1 MATTLWG
8 TDTASPFVI
17 SADPLAELNPAVA
30 DSGGGSFGVA
40 WTSSAGVTV
49 RFYDVVGAVDPALGT
64 IVLTD
69 HTNAQN
75 VSLTAGGAVG
85 YAATWEEGSTLFGRY
100 VGLAGPVGAA
110 FQIDATPGFVQHD
123 AVMAGY
129 AVDGANGKPVIDGF
143 NVVWVSTDT
152 ASGAPAGYGQIMLQ
166 RFAVPLDA
174 RVDPI
179 GPPVAAG
186 LDGTTAGSNA
196 AFQVAS
202 LGRDPSTI
210 VTHDGETVITW
221 IDQAN
226 QVHLRAFDL
235 SGTEITGA
243 ITGVNVNDIDGVGAG
258 VVDGLNAKVV
268 DLAGAGFVVA
278 WIADD
283 TVTIPGQGT
292 FPVREIKAVVFAPGA
307 AAGSYTASPP
317 TTLELLPATFTGDF
331 SLGTLVDSGGFSLSY
346 TLDSDVSVRAFD
358 SNGIALGASTSI
370 PLTDP
375 ASPVLAGLVG
385 DRIVTVYQ
393 DNQDIGAAIFDT
405 REPGLT
411 LNGDDVDL
419 GRPRARADVLVGTV
433 GDDTLNG
440 LLADDELHGA
450 IGDDRLVGGVGDDI
464 LDGGNGT
471 DTAVFTGISTDY
483 IITYLGGDLFTIED
497 AANPARDGIDTLRG
511 VENFE
516 FTDTTKTALE
526 IITGIQPV
534 TPTAW
539 GWSDEDA
546 DSAPNVAGTPDVDG
560 FLVNHADAK
569 SGAKDTNAFVADSV
583 GEFLGVVWEHTAV
596 GGTESHIQGQFY
608 DVIGAFD
615 AFLPNVVAL
624 SDGVGIES
632 NPVIVSGGANSGWG
646 IAFEQLDS
654 ATDSTHTLR
663 TNFVGPGFLTGPELT
678 VLDEGNGVDQHDAA
692 MSGSFLDRTLADPV
706 AGSALPRSMNDGYN
720 VAWVSTDAG
729 AADPSYGRIMMQRF
743 EVPLDALGNPGAPV
757 AGGVDGIA
765 GLGSDAAV
773 TVAALGRNPSTTGLH
788 GFETIVTWIEKD
800 PAGNEHVA
808 GRAYDD
814 LGQVISVPGLDNISA
829 GFNVVAGTTQQVVS
843 AGAVNFGVVWV
854 TNNPDIPDGLTVMG
868 TMYAPTGAGLN
879 GEGFGFAAPAPF
891 KLFDLP
897 AGTSATDLQL
907 SVTGISG
914 EDSEDL
920 IVSWRSSSSTDG
932 ADMMAQHIQVAL
944 DPVTG
949 LVIAMGAEGDPIRVN
964 AEAGGDQDGGTVAGL
979 LGDRFIE
986 VYHDTNTS
994 YTDGNDIVA
1003 RIIDTRDAA
1012 NPDPI
1017 VGDLIRNGTVQAR
1030 RDVLIGTN
1038 GDDHI
1043 RGDIDNANGLVDY
1056 IFSGMGDDVIQGGP
1070 GLRGAA
1076 GIPEIIDGGEDF
1088 DIAVYTGRLQDYSIT
1103 INGDGSY
1110 EVIDLRPVQDAQ
1122 GNPLINDGID
1132 NIYNMEMLRFLNL
1145 TQDNPNPT
1153 VPPAV
1158 TEIGFGF
1165 PGTPPPLNHINGVD
1179 QGVYNGTPVPWSL
1192 DDTTLAKEIAVDAPT
1207 APADT
1212 KSGIN
1217 VINLQDGAALS
1228 WISGTHE
1235 VWAISYDTTGKP
1247 DPVFLAENTKLTDAT
1262 FTDNTVTDI
1271 DVAMTGGL
1279 GFTAVWES
1287 QDGAVADVNSEG
1299 AGDTSLH
1306 MRFAST
1312 NTHVVLDPAA
1322 GVPGAGLAVDAKTGV
1337 AGEIVVVGSDD
1348 VGVADGATVQ
1358 GYEIVNVD
1366 NDTLEVGFH
1375 VGYVQKD
1382 VGAEFGELRLA
1393 RYEIPVYEIAVDAAG
1408 LPVLDATGQGS
1419 LATDGFGNLI
1429 PSSVATFGTGSE
1441 TAPISIGL
1449 DGLRGTADDGAAI
1462 VLTQAG
1468 LLAANDARVGTQE
1481 TDPVTGNVLDFTPI
1495 RGRDISIGSLH
1506 DGQLVVTYIG
1516 DDDKVHLKIYVP
1528 EVDQTG
1534 DRELTG
1540 VGTDVVATGIT
1551 TYSELSLPAPLTAG
1565 LGTVG
1570 AGQTQYIIPQQNGSF
1585 GVFWAADDTS
1595 TAATG
1600 DIAINGI
1607 IYSGAGTNWS
1617 ASPVTTFASG
1627 LSGIVHFQ
1635 VAPTG
1640 VTPGGLE
1647 DGFFVSW
1654 ETGTGIQGQRFDM
1667 AGDKVGVQIAVGDPA
1682 VGTAPLHSSAGI
1694 DDGLMLFGY
1703 EDDSGSVS
1711 AQFMDTREPGVPIIG
1726 PRTGAPRDVLVGTV
1740 GDDAIDGRALADELH
1755 GGLGSDLIT
1764 MGSGADTGFGG
1775 LGNDTIIGGSGQ
1787 DQLLGEEGDDLLWG
1801 GLSGPADPKVDRD
1814 LVTGLTA
1821 VGRTDLVA
1829 INPGADIISGRRRHR
1844 HALFPRRVRSLQ
1856 RQSGGGR
1863 RP

>member
-8 TDTASPFVI
+8 NDTATPFSI
-17 SADPLAELNPAVA
+17 SAEPIAEFDPAVA

-40 WTSSAGVTV
+40 WTSSTGVTV

-64 IVLTD
+64 IVLTTD
-69 HTNAQN
+69 QTAAN

-85 YAATWEEGSTLFGRY
+85 YAATWEQGNTLFGRY
-100 VGLAGPVGAA
+100 IGLAGPVGGA

-152 ASGAPAGYGQIMLQ
+152 TSGVPAGYGQIMLQ

-174 RVDPI
+174 KVDPI

-186 LDGTTAGSNA
+186 LDGTTAGSNL
-196 AFQVAS
+196 AFQVAA

-221 IDQAN
+221 IDSSN
-226 QVHLRAFDL
+226 QVHLRAFNL
-235 SGTEITGA
+235 GGTEITGN
-243 ITGVNVNDIDGVGAG
+243 ITISGGGSVNDIDGISLTTGLGVTAG
-258 VVDGLNAKVV
+258 FDAKVV

-278 WIADD
+278 WVGKELA
-283 TVTIPGQGT
+283 PGDIT
-292 FPVREIKAVVFAPGA
+292 LPEIRAVVFTPGA
-307 AAGSYTASPP
+307 VAGTYTAGQAIK
-317 TTLELLPATFTGDF
+317 LDFLPQDFSGDF

-346 TLDSDVSVRAFD
+346 TIGSDVIVHAFD
-358 SNGIALGASTSI
+358 STGASLADPT
-370 PLTDP
+370 PLPVPGDQTAP
-375 ASPVLAGLVG
+375 ALASLIG
-385 DRIVTVYQ
+385 DRIVAVYQ
-393 DNQDIGAAIFDT
+393 SSDSAGNLEIGAAIFDT
-405 REPGLT
+405 RAPGLT
-411 LNGDDVDL
+411 LNGDDVDI
-419 GRPRARADVLVGTV
+419 GRPRARADVLVGTI

-450 IGDDRLVGGVGDDI
+450 LGNDTLVGGAGDDI
-464 LDGGNGT
+464 LDGGAGH
-471 DTAVFTGISTDY
+471 DTAVFSGNVGDY
-483 IITYLGGDLFTIED
+483 IISFLGGDLFTIED
-497 AANPARDGIDTLRG
+497 VANPARDGVDTLRG
-511 VENFE
+511 VEDFK
-516 FTDTTKTALE
+516 FAGDTIVTALE
-526 IITGIQPV
+526 IITGIEPV

-539 GWSDEDA
+539 GWSNEDA

-560 FLVNHADAK
+560 FLVNHAEAK

-615 AFLPNVVAL
+615 AFLPNVTNL
-624 SDGVGIES
+624 SDGIGIET

-646 IAFEQLDS
+646 IAFEERDS
-654 ATDSTHTLR
+654 DVVDADGNIISDSTHTLR

-800 PAGNEHVA
+800 LAGNEHVA

-854 TNNPDIPDGLTVMG
+854 TDIGGTLTVMG
-868 TMYAPTGAGLN
+868 NMYAPTGAGLN
-879 GEGFGFAAPAPF
+879 GEGFGFGAPAPF
-891 KLFDLP
+891 TLFELP
-897 AGTSATDLQL
+897 EGTDATDLEL
-907 SVTGISG
+907 GVTGISG

-920 IVSWRSSSSTDG
+920 IVSWKSTTTSGG
-932 ADMMAQHIQVAL
+932 ADMMAQHIKVAL

-949 LVIAMGAEGDPIRVN
+949 FVIAMGAEGDAIRVN
-964 AEAGGDQDGGTVAGL
+964 AEASGDQDGGTVAGL
-979 LGDRFIE
+979 LGDRFVG

-1003 RIIDTRDAA
+1003 RIIDTRDAV

-1038 GDDHI
+1038 GNDHI

-1076 GIPEIIDGGEDF
+1076 GIPEIIDGGEGN
-1088 DIAVYTGRLQDYSIT
+1088 DIAVYSGRLQDYSIT

-1132 NIYNMEMLRFLNL
+1132 NIYNIEMLRFLNL

-1153 VPPAV
+1153 VPPTA

-1192 DDTTLAKEIAVDAPT
+1192 DDTTPAKEIAVDAPT
-1207 APADT
+1207 APALDA

-1247 DPVFLAENTKLTDAT
+1247 DPVFLAENTQLTDPTSVEFA
-1262 FTDNTVTDI
+1262 DNTVADI
-1271 DVAMTGGL
+1271 DIAMTGGL

-1287 QDGAVADVNSEG
+1287 KDGNVADANSDG
-1299 AGDTSLH
+1299 VGDTSLH

-1312 NTHVVLDPAA
+1312 NTHMVLDPAA
-1322 GVPGAGLAVDAKTGV
+1322 GVPGAGLAVDAISGV
-1337 AGEIVVVGSDD
+1337 GGEIVVSGSDD
-1348 VGVADGATVQ
+1348 V
-1358 GYEIVNVD
+1358 
-1366 NDTLEVGFH
+1366 
-1375 VGYVQKD
+1375 
-1382 VGAEFGELRLA
+1382 
-1393 RYEIPVYEIAVDAAG
+1393 
-1408 LPVLDATGQGS
+1408 
-1419 LATDGFGNLI
+1419 
-1429 PSSVATFGTGSE
+1429 
-1441 TAPISIGL
+1441 
-1449 DGLRGTADDGAAI
+1449 
-1462 VLTQAG
+1462 
-1468 LLAANDARVGTQE
+1468 
-1481 TDPVTGNVLDFTPI
+1481 
-1495 RGRDISIGSLH
+1495 
-1506 DGQLVVTYIG
+1506 
-1516 DDDKVHLKIYVP
+1516 
-1528 EVDQTG
+1528 
-1534 DRELTG
+1534 
-1540 VGTDVVATGIT
+1540 
-1551 TYSELSLPAPLTAG
+1551 
-1565 LGTVG
+1565 
-1570 AGQTQYIIPQQNGSF
+1570 
-1585 GVFWAADDTS
+1585 
-1595 TAATG
+1595 
-1600 DIAINGI
+1600 
-1607 IYSGAGTNWS
+1607 
-1617 ASPVTTFASG
+1617 
-1627 LSGIVHFQ
+1627 
-1635 VAPTG
+1635 
-1640 VTPGGLE
+1640 
-1647 DGFFVSW
+1647 
-1654 ETGTGIQGQRFDM
+1654 
-1667 AGDKVGVQIAVGDPA
+1667 
-1682 VGTAPLHSSAGI
+1682 
-1694 DDGLMLFGY
+1694 
-1703 EDDSGSVS
+1703 
-1711 AQFMDTREPGVPIIG
+1711 
-1726 PRTGAPRDVLVGTV
+1726 
-1740 GDDAIDGRALADELH
+1740 
-1755 GGLGSDLIT
+1755 
-1764 MGSGADTGFGG
+1764 
-1775 LGNDTIIGGSGQ
+1775 
-1787 DQLLGEEGDDLLWG
+1787 
-1801 GLSGPADPKVDRD
+1801 
-1814 LVTGLTA
+1814 
-1821 VGRTDLVA
+1821 
-1829 INPGADIISGRRRHR
+1829 
-1844 HALFPRRVRSLQ
+1844 
-1856 RQSGGGR
+1856 
-1863 RP
+1863 

>member
-8 TDTASPFVI
+8 NDTATPFSI
-17 SADPLAELNPAVA
+17 SAEPIAELNPAVA

-40 WTSSAGVTV
+40 WTSTAGVTV

-64 IVLTD
+64 IVLTTD
-69 HTNAQN
+69 QTTAN

-85 YAATWEEGSTLFGRY
+85 YAATWEQGNTLFGRY
-100 VGLAGPVGAA
+100 IGLAGPVGGA

-152 ASGAPAGYGQIMLQ
+152 TSGVPAGYGQIMLQ

-174 RVDPI
+174 KVDPI
-179 GPPVAAG
+179 GPPAAAG
-186 LDGTTAGSNA
+186 LDGTTAGSNL
-196 AFQVAS
+196 AFQVAA

-221 IDQAN
+221 IDSSN
-226 QVHLRAFDL
+226 QVHLRAFNL
-235 SGTEITGA
+235 GGTEITGA
-243 ITGVNVNDIDGVGAG
+243 ITGVSVNDIDGAG
-258 VVDGLNAKVV
+258 VGVVSNLNAKVV

-283 TVTIPGQGT
+283 TLTIPGQGT
-292 FPVREIKAVVFAPGA
+292 FPVREVKAVVFAPGA
-307 AAGSYTASPP
+307 VAGSYTASPP
-317 TTLELLPATFTGDF
+317 TTLELLPATVAGDF

-346 TLDSDVSVRAFD
+346 TVGSDAFVHAFD
-358 SNGIALGASTSI
+358 SNGIALGDATSI
-370 PLTDP
+370 QLDNPT
-375 ASPVLAGLVG
+375 SPVLAGLVG

-405 REPGLT
+405 RAPGLT
-411 LNGDDVDL
+411 LNGDDVDI
-419 GRPRARADVLVGTV
+419 GRPRARADVLVGTI

-450 IGDDRLVGGVGDDI
+450 LGNDTLVGGAGDDI
-464 LDGGNGT
+464 LDGGAGH
-471 DTAVFTGISTDY
+471 DTAVFSGNVGDY
-483 IITYLGGDLFTIED
+483 IISFLGGDLFTIED
-497 AANPARDGIDTLRG
+497 VANPARDGVDTLRG
-511 VENFE
+511 VEDFK
-516 FTDTTKTALE
+516 FAGDTIVTALE
-526 IITGIQPV
+526 IITGIEPV

-539 GWSDEDA
+539 GWSNEDA

-560 FLVNHADAK
+560 FLVNHAEAK

-583 GEFLGVVWEHTAV
+583 GEFLGVVWEHTAF

-615 AFLPNVVAL
+615 AFLPNATNL
-624 SDGVGIES
+624 SDGIGIET

-646 IAFEQLDS
+646 IAFEERDS
-654 ATDSTHTLR
+654 DVVDADGNIISDSTHTLR

-800 PAGNEHVA
+800 LAGNEHVA

-854 TNNPDIPDGLTVMG
+854 TDIGGTLTVMG
-868 TMYAPTGAGLN
+868 NMYAPTGAGLN
-879 GEGFGFAAPAPF
+879 GEGFGFGAPAPF
-891 KLFDLP
+891 TLFELP
-897 AGTSATDLQL
+897 EGTDATDLEL
-907 SVTGISG
+907 GVTGISG

-920 IVSWRSSSSTDG
+920 IVSWMSTTTSGG
-932 ADMMAQHIQVAL
+932 ADLMAQHIKVAL

-949 LVIAMGAEGDPIRVN
+949 FVIAMGAEGDAIRVN
-964 AEAGGDQDGGTVAGL
+964 AEASGDQDGGTVAGL
-979 LGDRFIE
+979 LGDRFVG

-1003 RIIDTRDAA
+1003 RIIDTRDAV

-1038 GDDHI
+1038 GNDHI

-1076 GIPEIIDGGEDF
+1076 GIPEIIDGGEGT
-1088 DIAVYTGRLQDYSIT
+1088 DIAVYSGRLQDYSIT

-1132 NIYNMEMLRFLNL
+1132 NIYNIELLRFLNL
-1145 TQDNPNPT
+1145 TQANPNPT

-1165 PGTPPPLNHINGVD
+1165 PGTPPAPPANYD
-1179 QGVYNGTPVPWSL
+1179 GTPVPWSL
-1192 DDTTLAKEIAVDAPT
+1192 DDTSLRKEIAVDVDPT
-1207 APADT
+1207 PADSIDA

-1247 DPVFLAENTKLTDAT
+1247 DPVFLPENTELTDGSAA
-1262 FTDNTVTDI
+1262 FSDNTVADI
-1271 DVAMTGGL
+1271 DVAMTG
-1279 GFTAVWES
+1279 
-1287 QDGAVADVNSEG
+1287 
-1299 AGDTSLH
+1299 
-1306 MRFAST
+1306 
-1312 NTHVVLDPAA
+1312 
-1322 GVPGAGLAVDAKTGV
+1322 
-1337 AGEIVVVGSDD
+1337 
-1348 VGVADGATVQ
+1348 
-1358 GYEIVNVD
+1358 
-1366 NDTLEVGFH
+1366 
-1375 VGYVQKD
+1375 
-1382 VGAEFGELRLA
+1382 
-1393 RYEIPVYEIAVDAAG
+1393 
-1408 LPVLDATGQGS
+1408 
-1419 LATDGFGNLI
+1419 
-1429 PSSVATFGTGSE
+1429 
-1441 TAPISIGL
+1441 
-1449 DGLRGTADDGAAI
+1449 
-1462 VLTQAG
+1462 
-1468 LLAANDARVGTQE
+1468 
-1481 TDPVTGNVLDFTPI
+1481 
-1495 RGRDISIGSLH
+1495 
-1506 DGQLVVTYIG
+1506 
-1516 DDDKVHLKIYVP
+1516 
-1528 EVDQTG
+1528 
-1534 DRELTG
+1534 
-1540 VGTDVVATGIT
+1540 
-1551 TYSELSLPAPLTAG
+1551 
-1565 LGTVG
+1565 
-1570 AGQTQYIIPQQNGSF
+1570 
-1585 GVFWAADDTS
+1585 
-1595 TAATG
+1595 
-1600 DIAINGI
+1600 
-1607 IYSGAGTNWS
+1607 
-1617 ASPVTTFASG
+1617 
-1627 LSGIVHFQ
+1627 
-1635 VAPTG
+1635 
-1640 VTPGGLE
+1640 
-1647 DGFFVSW
+1647 
-1654 ETGTGIQGQRFDM
+1654 
-1667 AGDKVGVQIAVGDPA
+1667 
-1682 VGTAPLHSSAGI
+1682 
-1694 DDGLMLFGY
+1694 
-1703 EDDSGSVS
+1703 
-1711 AQFMDTREPGVPIIG
+1711 
-1726 PRTGAPRDVLVGTV
+1726 
-1740 GDDAIDGRALADELH
+1740 
-1755 GGLGSDLIT
+1755 
-1764 MGSGADTGFGG
+1764 
-1775 LGNDTIIGGSGQ
+1775 
-1787 DQLLGEEGDDLLWG
+1787 
-1801 GLSGPADPKVDRD
+1801 
-1814 LVTGLTA
+1814 
-1821 VGRTDLVA
+1821 
-1829 INPGADIISGRRRHR
+1829 
-1844 HALFPRRVRSLQ
+1844 
-1856 RQSGGGR
+1856 
-1863 RP
+1863 